1 LKYKSSKRKRKILFL
16 STNHTT
22 INEHINLCNLLDER
36 FDKYLYAFE
45 SLENY
50 YIDKSISVI
59 ESIDSN
65 KSKLKLTRNE
75 TSFIKSKILERIKL
89 LIVNTSAYYL
99 LKLNTLIKFEKSKIP
114 KANSLFNHLEQCVV
128 PDVVVV
134 PNDRSEILILLLIK
148 KFKLRNIKTVIVP
161 TSFLSGP
168 ERLIACRNN
177 RIEYTTNLH
186 LFFFKNFKKLYF
198 EIDNKKI
205 CFYPLHQM
213 IVFRS
218 DVLSPNPWAIGSG
231 NIDEIFVDG
240 NHTKNTLNSLGVKS
254 KKIII
259 TGHHSHD
266 RIFNNIVNKKKKYEE
281 FVEKNRTS
289 KNKKILVIALPHF
302 GEHGLLSWDDHFKL
316 IDLVC
321 NTVSQLKDIFVL
333 VSLHPKMNKTTYSF
347 INEKFNLKI
356 CDKPLV
362 EIIHLADYFISTY
375 SSTVYWALLC
385 KIKCGIINFN
395 ILNYSDIDW
404 IGFLK
409 VFNSKSNFNSEILDF
424 IQNSKF
430 DVNVNVLTDI
440 APFDGNSTM
449 RISNRLLSI

>member
-1 LKYKSSKRKRKILFL
+1 MNCNSSKIKRKILFL
-16 STNHTT
+16 STNITT

-36 FDKYLYAFE
+36 FDKYLYSFE

-50 YIDKSISVI
+50 YIDKSIRVI
-59 ESIDSN
+59 ENIDSN
-65 KSKLKLTRNE
+65 KRNLKIIQNKNSLIRN
-75 TSFIKSKILERIKL
+75 KILDRIKL
-89 LIVNTSAYYL
+89 LIGNTTAYYL
-99 LKLNTLIKFEKSKIP
+99 IKLNMLIKIEKSKISQ
-114 KANSLFNHLEQCVV
+114 ANLLFNHLEQYVL

-148 KFKLRNIKTVIVP
+148 KFNISNIKVVIVP

-168 ERLIACRNN
+168 ERLIKCRNN
-177 RIEYTTNLH
+177 RIEYITNLH
-186 LFFFKNFKKLYF
+186 LYFLKKYKNLYLT
-198 EIDNKKI
+198 IDNRKI
-205 CFYPLHQM
+205 CFYPFHQM
-213 IVFRS
+213 IVFGS

-240 NHTKNTLNSLGVKS
+240 SHTKNTLNSLGVKS
-254 KKIII
+254 RKIII

-266 RIFNNIVNKKKKYEE
+266 RLFNNIVNKKKRHKE
-281 FVEKNRTS
+281 FIEKNRTS

-321 NTVSQLKDIFVL
+321 NTLSQLKDIFVL

-347 INEKFNLKI
+347 LNEKFNLKI

-424 IQNSKF
+424 IKNSKF
-430 DVNVNVLTDI
+430 DVNENVLPDI